1 MNESSNLSSPAG
13 APVSTD
19 TRTRATARS
28 PRPPGRYTAD
38 TTGPRGVPA
47 AMPYDRRRRA
57 ELAARARD
65 GELVRV
71 RRGVYL
77 PSPHAAAQAREQWLL
92 AQVRGVVES
101 FTTPY
106 WVSHDT
112 AALLWGCW
120 TWRLP
125 PFVHLTQ
132 LTNPRV
138 ERERDP
144 IVRRHR
150 TDLPP
155 RDRAR
160 LDGVPVTSLERTV
173 VDCAR
178 SLPLERSLVV
188 VDSALRLG
196 ADRHVVEQVL
206 EESRGKRGVVRARR
220 ALELADPASESPGET
235 LVRLAATLGGL
246 PTPRPQVPV
255 ATARGRY
262 VLDLAWIDARV
273 AVEFDG
279 AVKYSGGP
287 YGDPAATRRAQ
298 DVREAALVAA
308 GWTVVRFTWDD
319 LGDPVAVGCRLA
331 ETRRLALRRQA
342 SRRVAPAPR

>member
-1 MNESSNLSSPAG
+1 MNESPHVSESMSLDVPSPRRRPVAWSS
-13 APVSTD
+13 
-19 TRTRATARS
+19 
-28 PRPPGRYTAD
+28 RPPGRYTAD

-47 AMPYDRRRRA
+47 AVPYDRRRRA
-57 ELAARARD
+57 ELSARARD

-77 PSPHAAAQAREQWLL
+77 PSPHTAAQAREQWLL

-101 FTTPY
+101 FSTPF

-125 PFVHLTQ
+125 PFVQITQ
-132 LTNPRV
+132 LANPRV
-138 ERERDP
+138 ERERDST
-144 IVRRHR
+144 VRRHW
-150 TDLPP
+150 TDLPH
-155 RDRAR
+155 RDRAH

-196 ADRHVVEQVL
+196 ADRRVVEQIL
-206 EESRGKRGVVRARR
+206 EESRAKRGVVRARR

-235 LVRLAATLGGL
+235 LVRLAAALGGM
-246 PTPRPQVPV
+246 PMPRPQVPV
-255 ATARGRY
+255 PTARGRY
-262 VLDLAWIDARV
+262 VLDLAWVDARV
-273 AVEFDG
+273 AIEFDG
-279 AVKYSGGP
+279 AVKYSGGE
-287 YGDPAATRRAQ
+287 YGDPAAARRAQ

-319 LGDPVAVGCRLA
+319 LGDPVGVGCRLA
-331 ETRRLALRRQA
+331 EARRLALRRLA
-342 SRRVAPAPR
+342 SRRTAPVPR